1 MNIGRK
7 LKTLRVN
14 KGYEPIEIAE
24 ILGISKNTY
33 GRYERN
39 ETIPDMKMLEKIA
52 QEYQID
58 LIELLSDDKLVFNQK
73 NTKGDNNGLVINYL
87 SEKLIE
93 LYEKQINEKD
103 NKIEDLNLKLLEKD
117 KEIVLLKEEI
127 IKYKNIL

>member
-24 ILGISKNTY
+24 ILGVSKNTY

-93 LYEKQINEKD
+93 VYEKQIAEKD
-103 NKIEDLNLKLLEKD
+103 NIINQLN
-117 KEIVLLKEEI
+117 ILLKEKEI
-127 IKYKNIL
+127 EIEQLKNNLNKL